1 MSVLSPAMQRR
12 AEWRIILVMAA
23 FAICYGAVATGLG
36 LMALSQPGE
45 PARAGPAETRPPVR
59 GPVTD
64 RNGHLL
70 AANLP
75 AWSLYVHP
83 REIRDVDAMAEA
95 LDPIFPDLTA
105 ERIAARVRAS
115 RDFAWIKR
123 PVTPRQRQRIL
134 DLQPAIPAL
143 KFGRR
148 DMRVYPAGRL
158 AAHLMGSV
166 KAGREGVQSAELIG
180 SGGVEQAFDA
190 YLRDPAAVEEPLALS
205 IDLTVQAALTE
216 VLARG
221 VEHYGAKRGSA
232 LLMDVRTGEML
243 AMVSLPDFDPNAP
256 VASLDGAATNPR
268 FHQAV
273 RGVYELGSV
282 FKPLTAAIALETG
295 LARPESMIR
304 TGEPLREGGYRIRDL
319 HRMPPYM
326 SVTDII
332 RRSSNVGVAQLA
344 RMIGTERFRAELGR
358 LGMLEPVG
366 IELPEAAA
374 PLLPRRWTDLSTLT
388 ISFGHGLSVTPLHLL
403 AAYGTLAGGGERVI
417 PSLVKGGR
425 PKGERVFSE
434 ETSAAMRT
442 MLRKVVSDG
451 TGRRTDIPGYRVGGK
466 TGTADKPYPDRP
478 GYDRTRTIAS
488 FASIFPTTRPKYAML
503 IQLDEPTD
511 PETGSRQASRSAVPV
526 TREAIERI
534 APLLGLEPLPPEPEP
549 VASAILH
556 AQTIT
561 VGLTE

>member
-23 FAICYGAVATGLG
+23 FVICYGAVATGLG

-64 RNGHLL
+64 RDGHLL

-83 REIRDVDAMAEA
+83 REIRDVDAMAGA
-95 LDPIFPDLTA
+95 LAPIFPDLTA
-105 ERIAARVRAS
+105 EKIAARVRAS

-123 PVTPRQRQRIL
+123 PVTPRQRQQIL
-134 DLQPAIPAL
+134 DLEPAIPAL

-166 KAGREGVQSAELIG
+166 KAGREGVHSAELIG

-221 VEHYGAKRGSA
+221 VDRYGAKRGSA

-256 VASLDGAATNPR
+256 VASLDGGRQPALSPGGQRGLRARLGLQAA
-268 FHQAV
+268 H
-273 RGVYELGSV
+273 RGDRDRGRHRA
-282 FKPLTAAIALETG
+282 PET
-295 LARPESMIR
+295 MIR
-304 TGEPLREGGYRIRDL
+304 TGEPLREGGYPIRDL

-326 SVTDII
+326 TVTDII
-332 RRSSNVGVAQLA
+332 RRSSNIGVAQLA
-344 RMIGTERFRAELGR
+344 IAVGTERFRAELGR

-374 PLLPRRWTDLSTLT
+374 RRSCRGAGP
-388 ISFGHGLSVTPLHLL
+388 IS
-403 AAYGTLAGGGERVI
+403 
-417 PSLVKGGR
+417 
-425 PKGERVFSE
+425 
-434 ETSAAMRT
+434 
-442 MLRKVVSDG
+442 
-451 TGRRTDIPGYRVGGK
+451 RR
-466 TGTADKPYPDRP
+466 
-478 GYDRTRTIAS
+478 
-488 FASIFPTTRPKYAML
+488 
-503 IQLDEPTD
+503 
-511 PETGSRQASRSAVPV
+511 
-526 TREAIERI
+526 
-534 APLLGLEPLPPEPEP
+534 
-549 VASAILH
+549 
-556 AQTIT
+556 
-561 VGLTE
+561 